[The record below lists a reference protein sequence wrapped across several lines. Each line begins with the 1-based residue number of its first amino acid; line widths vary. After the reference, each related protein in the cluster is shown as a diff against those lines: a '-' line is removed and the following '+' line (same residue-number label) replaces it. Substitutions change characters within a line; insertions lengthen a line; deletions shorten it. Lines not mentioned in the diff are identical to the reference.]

1 MITIVSSEVCPYC
14 TMAKNLI
21 TDLGFEYSE
30 VKVGL
35 WSSKMME
42 IVQKTWLMSVP
53 QIFAWDISKEN
64 LLGWYDD
71 ISELNNEWKLVDI
84 FNKVK

>member
-35 WSSKMME
+35 
-42 IVQKTWLMSVP
+42 
-53 QIFAWDISKEN
+53 
-64 LLGWYDD
+64 
-71 ISELNNEWKLVDI
+71 
-84 FNKVK
+84 